1 MIYQPLLLNSQFNLF
16 TLLGHLN
23 TYKQC
28 NRAVN
33 RIERVYSN
41 RDWCNRKKSGKSFS
55 RQHFSDVRFVTH
67 LICALRYFLFIALKG
82 GCRKMKL
89 VEHWL
94 NFFVKSNSIVLVTW
108 WAALSMSID
117 TPFVVK
123 LGDEIYVELHAIVV
137 VLEVSHVVFCL
148 KCSSFLM
155 WTQELVS
162 NLSSFF
168 LFRLGQKTD
177 DDSSFSWLIGLI

>member
-1 MIYQPLLLNSQFNLF
+1 
-16 TLLGHLN
+16 
-23 TYKQC
+23 
-28 NRAVN
+28 
-33 RIERVYSN
+33 
-41 RDWCNRKKSGKSFS
+41 
-55 RQHFSDVRFVTH
+55 
-67 LICALRYFLFIALKG
+67 
-82 GCRKMKL
+82 
-89 VEHWL
+89 
-94 NFFVKSNSIVLVTW
+94 
-108 WAALSMSID
+108 MSID

-177 DDSSFSWLIGLI
+177 DDSSFS